1 MIQATKLMAR
11 GRLTEIKTELEKL
24 NLLAESDLESI
35 LMAITIPYRTISSVP
50 IEKLSELIG
59 RLSETIKKVRALE
72 AEAEQLEA
80 DLK

>member
-1 MIQATKLMAR
+1 MIQAAKLMAR
-11 GRLTEIKTELEKL
+11 GRLAEIKTELEKL

-35 LMAITIPYRTISSVP
+35 LLAITIPYRTISSVP

-80 DLK
+80 NLK